1 MPLLRMPAGG
11 LLVSNIFYNHKEE
24 FNNLN
29 FNPCAVR
36 QLEAY
41 PFPLNIRE
49 LRTMVERA
57 AAQAGAEHEQEI
69 PRELFWQTTQVG
81 LRILNRV

>member
-1 MPLLRMPAGG
+1 M
-11 LLVSNIFYNHKEE
+11 
-24 FNNLN
+24 
-29 FNPCAVR
+29 R

-57 AAQAGAEHEQEI
+57 AAQAGAEHEQEL

-81 LRILNRV
+81 FRVLTRV